1 MKLPIKSPETDNIK
15 YDFFSIILLCISL
28 LYYLFFAFWDGA
40 VICVDSPSYMEMNI
54 AREPFYPMFLAF
66 FRFIFEKGGEFYLT
80 AAAFAQSIL
89 GALAAWSL
97 AAYIYR
103 EFRLPRT
110 LAMLVL
116 LVPLGVSFLCR
127 FAAQR
132 GSMYSNS
139 ILTEGIAIS
148 GFLLFF
154 RYLIEYTFT
163 QKKRSLFLCSLLT
176 FLLLSTRK
184 QMFICLIL
192 LVVCIF
198 FVCIRKKEYL
208 KGMLTA
214 LSCAFC
220 ILAGS
225 VVLDL
230 GYNYALRGE
239 FARHSS
245 DTRFITTVVFYTASR
260 NDSEYIEESS
270 IKDLFLEIYDICY
283 ENGYLGVF
291 AGNGWLERVSHF
303 GDSYDCIQIDTM
315 WPLVNEFALASGLSS
330 DVVGLN
336 QLSDQIMNQI
346 NRSVLPHSI
355 WKIIRIF
362 ADNFLSG
369 LITTVAQRNTILIF
383 YSALIY
389 PVYGFLLFLQFR
401 RKNYKTALFASLTLI
416 SIVLNV
422 GLVSLVIFSQTRY
435 TIYNMPLF
443 YISLLMMLYETFL
456 NKKTKKSDKQ
466 AGHEQALTAS
476 CIIHS

>member
-1 MKLPIKSPETDNIK
+1 MKLPDKSSENDILK
-15 YDFFSIILLCISL
+15 YDSFSVIMLCISL
-28 LYYLFFAFWDGA
+28 LYYLFFALWDGA
-40 VICVDSPSYMEMNI
+40 VLCVDSPSYIEMNI

-66 FRFIFEKGGEFYLT
+66 FRCIFENAGDFYLT

-89 GALAAWSL
+89 AALAAWSL
-97 AAYIYR
+97 AVYLYR
-103 EFRLPRT
+103 EFRLSKPFALLT
-110 LAMLVL
+110 L

-148 GFLLFF
+148 CFLLFF
-154 RYLIEYTFT
+154 RYLVEYLFT
-163 QKKRSLFLCSLLT
+163 RKKRSLFLCSLLT
-176 FLLLSTRK
+176 FLLISTRK
-184 QMFICLIL
+184 QMLICLIL
-192 LVVCIF
+192 LVLCIL
-198 FVCIRKKEYL
+198 FVCIRNRHYL
-208 KGMLTA
+208 KGAVTA
-214 LSCAFC
+214 LSCALC

-225 VVLDL
+225 VALDL
-230 GYNYALRGE
+230 GYNYILRGE

-245 DTRFITTVVFYTASR
+245 DTRFITTVVFYTAAR
-260 NDSEYIEESS
+260 DDSKYIEESS

-283 ENGYLGVF
+283 DNGYLGDF

-315 WPLVNEFALASGLSS
+315 WPLVNEFARNSGLSS

-336 QLSDQIMNQI
+336 QLSDQIMDSI
-346 NRSVLPHSI
+346 NRSVLPHRVP
-355 WKIIRIF
+355 KILRIF

-383 YSALIY
+383 YSVFIY
-389 PVYGFLLFLQFR
+389 LAYGFLLFLQFR
-401 RKNYKTALFASLTLI
+401 RKNYKTALLASLTLL

-443 YISLLMMLYETFL
+443 YISLLIMVYETL
-456 NKKTKKSDKQ
+456 LGKTARRKSL
-466 AGHEQALTAS
+466 HAS
-476 CIIHS
+476 SIPGT